1 MSEVDRHPER
11 IGFVPERVGRY
22 WDRKTEAD
30 VLAIDASAKRAFIGE
45 CNYSRSPVCGHDLD
59 SLKGKA
65 ERIPEL
71 SGFEITYGLFSLSGY
86 EGLTEGDD
94 ILLFDAG
101 EVLDP

>member
-1 MSEVDRHPER
+1 V
-11 IGFVPERVGRY
+11 
-22 WDRKTEAD
+22 
-30 VLAIDASAKRAFIGE
+30 KRAFIGE

-94 ILLFDAG
+94 VLLFDAG